1 MDVRRGTEVAGEDE
15 DSYTIDDSIP
25 LADGDPADFVDDS
38 VVSEDQRREF
48 EWRKKVDFES
58 LDSIPSMLSDRSD
71 LGYQPGSGHISD
83 HMNRMSLD
91 PDFSPDEQEEKAR
104 LISQVLELQNTL
116 DDLTHRVDKV
126 KEENLKLKSEN
137 SVLGQYIENL
147 MQVQS
152 SAVLLC
158 TCAVHCAC
166 ALHCAAQCSVLR
178 SALCSAL
185 CIVHCALCS
194 SVQWCVQASHVFQAV
209 SPKSRRYVRGSR
221 VVEVSRQCHQL

>member
-1 MDVRRGTEVAGEDE
+1 MDMKRVANTAAEVPGEDE
-15 DSYTIDDSIP
+15 DSYTREDDSIP
-25 LADGDPADFVDDS
+25 LADGDPADFVEDS
-38 VVSEDQRREF
+38 LVSEDKRKEF

-71 LGYQPGSGHISD
+71 LAFQPGSSGHISD

-137 SVLGQYIENL
+137 GVLGQYIENL
-147 MQVQS
+147 M
-152 SAVLLC
+152 
-158 TCAVHCAC
+158 
-166 ALHCAAQCSVLR
+166 
-178 SALCSAL
+178 
-185 CIVHCALCS
+185 
-194 SVQWCVQASHVFQAV
+194 QASHVFQAV
-209 SPKSRRYVRGSR
+209 SPKSRRRHRAGPGSSMGSVIKCTAKQAVRGA
-221 VVEVSRQCHQL
+221 VGGQEAK